1 MGGACRANGVLIN
14 MYTMFVRKLEG
25 NRPLGKPRDRW
36 EGNIKIKMD
45 IREIGRNRV
54 KWIHVAQNIDRG
66 GLLTTQ

>member
-25 NRPLGKPRDRW
+25 KPLGKPRDRW
-36 EGNIKIKMD
+36 ESNIKIKMD
-45 IREIGRNRV
+45 IRKIGMNGV